1 MDRNTRLF
9 KTTIIYF
16 IGTFGSKLLIFFLL
30 PLYSNYLSTEQ
41 YGNLSLVTNIVPLIG
56 PIFTLQITETIFR
69 FLCTAKEEEKSDY
82 ISNAIFLLFAG
93 IMLFIITYIPIAI
106 ITKFEYTF
114 LFMMYFIAN
123 YLGIFVQQVLRGF
136 GKNIDYSITGVLST
150 IVQLL
155 INVVMIKFIYEKSIL
170 LATIIGSTVIIIYA
184 LFRIRIFRYIN
195 KKLIS
200 KHTIKKMLRYS
211 LPLVPNQIS
220 WWFNDTVG
228 LYILRLFVGA
238 SATRNNKFIK

>member
-1 MDRNTRLF
+1 MDRNSRLF

-30 PLYSNYLSTEQ
+30 PLYSNYLTTEQ

-69 FLCTAKEEEKSDY
+69 FLCTAKEEEKSHY
-82 ISNAIFLLFAG
+82 ISNATFLLFVG

-123 YLGIFVQQVLRGF
+123 YLGIFVQQILRGF

-155 INVVMIKFIYEKSIL
+155 INVVMKKS
-170 LATIIGSTVIIIYA
+170 
-184 LFRIRIFRYIN
+184 
-195 KKLIS
+195 
-200 KHTIKKMLRYS
+200 KML
-211 LPLVPNQIS
+211 
-220 WWFNDTVG
+220 
-228 LYILRLFVGA
+228 
-238 SATRNNKFIK
+238 